1 MLPVPTPTFPVASRL
16 NLVQENERDI
26 IMGPGSSVVPKLRKS
41 VSLATAAML
50 AVIVGSAA
58 AQAQQQPAP
67 RPAPPPRPAMQA
79 QAPSQPQSQPA
90 AQGDAPQST
99 TATYGDWVVQCQTQA
114 GPPPQ
119 KLCDMAQVAQAQV
132 QGRTVPFS
140 RIGIARPA
148 KGEPVRFIVQVPVNV
163 SFATNVRIQTA
174 DADPGIVAPFARCL
188 PSGCFAEF
196 DLKEEMLRKFR
207 AAAAG
212 GKLTFADAGGHEISA
227 PVSFSGFA
235 QALDALLKE

>member
-1 MLPVPTPTFPVASRL
+1 MLPIPTSTLPVASRL
-16 NLVQENERDI
+16 NLVQENVRDI
-26 IMGPGSSVVPKLRKS
+26 MLGMGSFVVPKLRKS

-50 AVIVGSAA
+50 AVIIGSAA
-58 AQAQQQPAP
+58 VQAQQQPAP
-67 RPAPPPRPAMQA
+67 RPALPPRPAGQP
-79 QAPSQPQSQPA
+79 QAPSQPQSQPP

-99 TATYGDWVVQCQTQA
+99 TATYGDWVLQCQTQA

-119 KLCDMAQVAQAQV
+119 KLCEMAQVAQAQV

-140 RIGIARPA
+140 RIGIVRPV
-148 KGEPVRFIVQVPVNV
+148 KGEPIRFIVQVPVNV
-163 SFATNVRIQTA
+163 SFATNVHVQTA

-188 PSGCFAEF
+188 PSGCFADF

-235 QALDALLKE
+235 QALDALMKE

>member
-1 MLPVPTPTFPVASRL
+1 M
-16 NLVQENERDI
+16 
-26 IMGPGSSVVPKLRKS
+26 PKLKKS
-41 VSLATAAML
+41 VSLVTAAML

-58 AQAQQQPAP
+58 THAQQPVVP
-67 RPAPPPRPAMQA
+67 RPAPPPRPAAQPQPQA
-79 QAPSQPQSQPA
+79 QSQPQAPSQPA
-90 AQGDAPQST
+90 VQGDAPQST

-132 QGRTVPFS
+132 QGRSVPFS

-148 KGEPVRFIVQVPVNV
+148 KGEPIRFIVQVPVNV
-163 SFATNVRIQTA
+163 TFATNVRIQAA
-174 DADPGIVAPFARCL
+174 DADPGIIAPFARCL

-196 DLKEEMLRKFR
+196 DLKEEMLKKFR

-212 GKLTFADAGGHEISA
+212 GKLTFADGGGHEISA
-227 PVSFSGFA
+227 PVSFAGFA
-235 QALDALLKE
+235 QALDALMKE

>member
-1 MLPVPTPTFPVASRL
+1 M
-16 NLVQENERDI
+16 
-26 IMGPGSSVVPKLRKS
+26 PGLKKS

-50 AVIVGSAA
+50 AVVGSAA
-58 AQAQQQPAP
+58 AYAQQQQPAP
-67 RPAPPPRPAMQA
+67 RPAPLPRPAMQA
-79 QAPSQPQSQPA
+79 QAPSQPPAPSQPA

-163 SFATNVRIQTA
+163 AFATNVRIQTG
-174 DADPGIVAPFARCL
+174 DSDPGIIAPFARCV
-188 PSGCFAEF
+188 PSGCFADF

-227 PVSFSGFA
+227 PVSFAGFA
-235 QALDALLKE
+235 QAFDALMKE

>member
-1 MLPVPTPTFPVASRL
+1 M
-16 NLVQENERDI
+16 
-26 IMGPGSSVVPKLRKS
+26 PKVKKS
-41 VSLATAAML
+41 VSLATVL
-50 AVIVGSAA
+50 AIMVGSSVAY
-58 AQAQQQPAP
+58 AQLQPVAP
-67 RPAPPPRPAMQA
+67 RPAPPPRPSTPPQPAAQPQPQA
-79 QAPSQPQSQPA
+79 QSQPA
-90 AQGDAPQST
+90 VPGDAPQST

-132 QGRTVPFS
+132 QGRSVPFS

-148 KGEPVRFIVQVPVNV
+148 KGEPIRFIVQVPVNV
-163 SFATNVRIQTA
+163 TFATNVRIQSA
-174 DADPGIVAPFARCL
+174 DADPGIIAPFARCL

-207 AAAAG
+207 GAAAG
-212 GKLTFADAGGHEISA
+212 GKLTFADGGGHEISA

-235 QALDALLKE
+235 QALDALMKE

>member
-1 MLPVPTPTFPVASRL
+1 
-16 NLVQENERDI
+16 
-26 IMGPGSSVVPKLRKS
+26 VPKLRKS

-50 AVIVGSAA
+50 AVVIGSAA

-67 RPAPPPRPAMQA
+67 PRPAPPPRPAAQA
-79 QAPSQPQSQPA
+79 QAPSQPQAPSLPA
-90 AQGDAPQST
+90 GQGDTPQST

-174 DADPGIVAPFARCL
+174 DADPGIIAPFARCL
-188 PSGCFAEF
+188 PAGCFADF

-235 QALDALLKE
+235 QALDALMKE

>member
-1 MLPVPTPTFPVASRL
+1 M
-16 NLVQENERDI
+16 
-26 IMGPGSSVVPKLRKS
+26 PGLKKS

-50 AVIVGSAA
+50 AVILGSAA
-58 AQAQQQPAP
+58 AQAQQLP
-67 RPAPPPRPAMQA
+67 RTASPPRPAA
-79 QAPSQPQSQPA
+79 QAPSQLQAQSQPA

-119 KLCDMAQVAQAQV
+119 KVCDMAQVAQAQV

-163 SFATNVRIQTA
+163 SFATNVRIQTG
-174 DADPGIVAPFARCL
+174 DSDPGIVAPFARCV
-188 PSGCFAEF
+188 PSGCFADF

-227 PVSFSGFA
+227 PVSFAGFA
-235 QALDALLKE
+235 QAFDALMKE

>member
-1 MLPVPTPTFPVASRL
+1 M
-16 NLVQENERDI
+16 
-26 IMGPGSSVVPKLRKS
+26 PKLRKS

-50 AVIVGSAA
+50 SVIIGSAA

-67 RPAPPPRPAMQA
+67 RPAPPRPAAQPQAPLQA
-79 QAPSQPQSQPA
+79 QSQSPPA
-90 AQGDAPQST
+90 VQGDAPQST

-148 KGEPVRFIVQVPVNV
+148 KGEPIRFIVQVPVNV

-188 PSGCFAEF
+188 PSGCFADF

-212 GKLTFADAGGHEISA
+212 GKLTFADAGGHEVSA

-235 QALDALLKE
+235 QAFEALMKE

>member
-1 MLPVPTPTFPVASRL
+1 M
-16 NLVQENERDI
+16 
-26 IMGPGSSVVPKLRKS
+26 PKLKKS
-41 VSLATAAML
+41 VSLATVAML

-58 AQAQQQPAP
+58 AHAQQQPIAP
-67 RPAPPPRPAMQA
+67 RPAPPPRPAAQPQPPAQPQTQA
-79 QAPSQPQSQPA
+79 QSQPA
-90 AQGDAPQST
+90 VQGDAPQST

-140 RIGIARPA
+140 RIGIGRPA
-148 KGEPVRFIVQVPVNV
+148 KGEPIRFIVQVPVNV
-163 SFATNVRIQTA
+163 SFATNVHIQSA
-174 DADPGIVAPFARCL
+174 DSDPGIVAPFARCV

-196 DLKEEMLRKFR
+196 ELKEETLRKFR

-235 QALDALLKE
+235 QAFDALMKE

>member
-1 MLPVPTPTFPVASRL
+1 M
-16 NLVQENERDI
+16 
-26 IMGPGSSVVPKLRKS
+26 PKLRKS
-41 VSLATAAML
+41 VSLATAAVL
-50 AVIVGSAA
+50 AVIIGSATA
-58 AQAQQQPAP
+58 HTQQQPAP
-67 RPAPPPRPAMQA
+67 RPAPRPAAQP
-79 QAPSQPQSQPA
+79 QAPSQPQAQSQTA
-90 AQGDAPQST
+90 VQGDAPQST

-140 RIGIARPA
+140 RIGIVRPA
-148 KGEPVRFIVQVPVNV
+148 KGEPIRFIVQVPVNV
-163 SFATNVRIQTA
+163 SFTTNVRIQTA
-174 DADPGIVAPFARCL
+174 DADPGIIAPFARCL
-188 PSGCFAEF
+188 PSGCFADF

-235 QALDALLKE
+235 QALDALMKE

>member
-1 MLPVPTPTFPVASRL
+1 MLGT
-16 NLVQENERDI
+16 
-26 IMGPGSSVVPKLRKS
+26 GSFVVPKLRKC
-41 VSLATAAML
+41 VSFATAAML
-50 AVIVGSAA
+50 AVILGSAA

-67 RPAPPPRPAMQA
+67 RPAPPRPAAQP
-79 QAPSQPQSQPA
+79 QAPSQPQAQSQPA

-119 KLCDMAQVAQAQV
+119 KLCEMAQVAQAQV

-140 RIGIARPA
+140 RIGIVRPV
-148 KGEPVRFIVQVPVNV
+148 KGEPIRFIVQVPVNV
-163 SFATNVRIQTA
+163 SFATNVHIQTA
-174 DADPGIVAPFARCL
+174 DADPGIIAPFARCL
-188 PSGCFAEF
+188 PSGCFADFE
-196 DLKEEMLRKFR
+196 LKEETLRKFR

-235 QALDALLKE
+235 QALDALMKE